1 MSNLGGLRIVIADDD
16 ADDRLLIEDAFEE
29 CGLGSERD
37 YVQDGVELLQHLR
50 AEGGW
55 SKRNADDLPAVIL
68 LDLNMP
74 RMDGWTALARLK
86 EDPVLRRIP
95 VVVLTTSEAEKDIL
109 HTYDLG
115 VNSFIT
121 KPVTFEGLINVVQT
135 LNDYWIN
142 IVQLPSQFEYA

>member
-1 MSNLGGLRIVIADDD
+1 MSRLGRLRIVIAEDD
-16 ADDRLLIEDAFEE
+16 ADDRMLIEDAFEE

-37 YVQDGVELLQHLR
+37 YVEDGVELLQYLR
-50 AEGGW
+50 AEGEW
-55 SKRNADDLPAVIL
+55 SKRSEADLPAVIL

-74 RMDGWTALARLK
+74 RMDGWTALERLK
-86 EDPVLRRIP
+86 ADPVLRRIP

-109 HTYDLG
+109 GTYDLG

-121 KPVTFEGLINVVQT
+121 KPVTFEGHINVVRA
-135 LNDYWIN
+135 LNDYWIK